1 MKALLLDEP
10 GDVLNLRVADHPL
23 PEPGPGELRVRVAA
37 AGLNPVDYKLA
48 GRGNTAWTWPHV
60 LGLDVAG
67 TVDAVGDGVDAFAQG
82 DRVFYHG
89 DLTRPGGYAE
99 FAVTTAHT
107 TARIPEDLS
116 FVQAAALPCAGL
128 TAYQCLVRRLH
139 IGAPDVVWIQGGA
152 GGVGGYGIQIA
163 RHTGATVYTT
173 ASRANHD
180 HVTALGAAAAIDYND
195 EDVVARL
202 LELTDGVGVDAV
214 LAAVDPS
221 TADQGVAALT
231 FGGGMACIAGLPTLA
246 DETFGK
252 SISLHRVSLG
262 AAHTSDNRRAQID
275 LASMATEFAAL
286 VAAGVV
292 DAMVE
297 EETSLDGVPEGL
309 KRLEGRHVRG
319 KIVARF
325 D

>member
-1 MKALLLDEP
+1 M
-10 GDVLNLRVADHPL
+10 
-23 PEPGPGELRVRVAA
+23 
-37 AGLNPVDYKLA
+37 Y
-48 GRGNTAWTWPHV
+48 
-60 LGLDVAG
+60 
-67 TVDAVGDGVDAFAQG
+67 
-82 DRVFYHG
+82 
-89 DLTRPGGYAE
+89 
-99 FAVTTAHT
+99 
-107 TARIPEDLS
+107 
-116 FVQAAALPCAGL
+116 
-128 TAYQCLVRRLH
+128 LVRRLH
-139 IGAPDVVWIQGGA
+139 VGAPDVVWIQGGA

-163 RHTGATVYTT
+163 RHAGATVCTT
-173 ASRANHD
+173 ASRANHE
-180 HVTALGAAAAIDYND
+180 HVTSLGAAAAIDYND

-202 LELTDGVGVDAV
+202 LELTEGVGVDAV
-214 LAAVDPS
+214 LAAVDAS
-221 TADQGVAALT
+221 TADQGVTALT

-262 AAHTSDNRRAQID
+262 AAHTSGNRRAQID

-286 VAAGVV
+286 VAAGAV